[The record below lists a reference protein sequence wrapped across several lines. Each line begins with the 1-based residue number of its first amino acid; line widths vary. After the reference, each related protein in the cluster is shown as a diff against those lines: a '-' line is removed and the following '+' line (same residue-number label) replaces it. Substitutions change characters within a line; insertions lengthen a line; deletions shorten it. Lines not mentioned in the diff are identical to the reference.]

1 MKVFQVLLIAAV
13 LFKQSTGAPVIASE
27 EGDIESIVAREEH
40 AHTDTETFTLE
51 ERDVQ
56 AHKRDCGCKWC
67 QHKDKYLSGYC
78 TGCSCRDRLGY
89 KFDTLDEAKAA
100 FCKCSCSRK
109 CGGITYE
116 PFSKKYTLRKGSTP
130 LDAVEPGRISWV
142 CSKEDDKDE
151 EEEGKHDEDCGC
163 KWCQHKEK
171 YLSGYCIG
179 CSCRDRL
186 GYKFDTLDEAKAAFC
201 KCSCSRKCGGI
212 TYEPF
217 SKKYTL
223 RKGSTP
229 LDGGYPGVISW
240 VCSKDDKNKDEDDK
254 DEEDKDE
261 EDKDEKDKD
270 EKDKDGEEDKKKDKK
285 DKKKKDKKDKKKK
298 DKKDKKK
305 KKKKD
310 KGQLLE

>member
-1 MKVFQVLLIAAV
+1 MKVFQALLIAAV
-13 LFKQSTGAPVIASE
+13 LFKQSTGVPVIASE
-27 EGDIESIVAREEH
+27 EEDIESIVAREEH

-130 LDAVEPGRISWV
+130 LD
-142 CSKEDDKDE
+142 
-151 EEEGKHDEDCGC
+151 
-163 KWCQHKEK
+163 
-171 YLSGYCIG
+171 
-179 CSCRDRL
+179 
-186 GYKFDTLDEAKAAFC
+186 
-201 KCSCSRKCGGI
+201 
-212 TYEPF
+212 
-217 SKKYTL
+217 
-223 RKGSTP
+223 
-229 LDGGYPGVISW
+229 GGYPGVISW
-240 VCSKDDKNKDEDDK
+240 VCSKDDKNK

>member
-1 MKVFQVLLIAAV
+1 MV
-13 LFKQSTGAPVIASE
+13 ASE
-27 EGDIESIVAREEH
+27 EDDIESIVTREKH
-40 AHTDTETFTLE
+40 GDTETFTIE

-130 LDAVEPGRISWV
+130 IDAVEPGRISWV
-142 CSKEDDKDE
+142 CSKEDEKDKD
-151 EEEGKHDEDCGC
+151 G
-163 KWCQHKEK
+163 
-171 YLSGYCIG
+171 
-179 CSCRDRL
+179 
-186 GYKFDTLDEAKAAFC
+186 T
-201 KCSCSRKCGGI
+201 
-212 TYEPF
+212 
-217 SKKYTL
+217 
-223 RKGSTP
+223 
-229 LDGGYPGVISW
+229 
-240 VCSKDDKNKDEDDK
+240 DEDDK
-254 DEEDKDE
+254 DEEDKDG
-261 EDKDEKDKD
+261 ED
-270 EKDKDGEEDKKKDKK
+270 DKKKDKK
-285 DKKKKDKKDKKKK
+285 KKDKKDKKDKKKK

-310 KGQLLE
+310 KGLVE